1 MRAVSRAIARAKS
14 YIEGGPSLSTSTTYV
29 CTTVY
34 FLCFYLRVGAPSA
47 AAASDWLATQ

>member
-14 YIEGGPSLSTSTTYV
+14 YIEGGPSLSTSTYV

-47 AAASDWLATQ
+47 AAASDWLAPQ